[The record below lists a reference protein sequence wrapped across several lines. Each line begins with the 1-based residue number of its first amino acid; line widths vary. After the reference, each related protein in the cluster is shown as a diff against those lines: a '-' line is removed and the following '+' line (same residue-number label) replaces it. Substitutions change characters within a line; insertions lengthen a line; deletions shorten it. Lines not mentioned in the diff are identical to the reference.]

1 MAGALQHAYRLLDRG
16 RARRAQ
22 HGDAVEAAQPQL
34 QRRHELGRVRRMGI
48 RLVRLQLQVE
58 LLGLL
63 VQQGQVLVARVEEFA
78 HLFIRLHGD
87 WGGVRGVAAV
97 GVFRDHRQ
105 ALLRRSDALVHAQQH
120 ARGRRQLL
128 GQNAGFRQRHLVTT
142 RHVGQGAAQLAQLP
156 RLRVL
161 RELLQVDTEGRLQPQ
176 QHVHGERPLVVLD
189 LVQIAG
195 RYLERLRQRSL
206 GQAALLAQ
214 CLQVRSHESLAHV
227 CKHRKFTFA
236 IRINCS
242 PNCCECS
249 LFLRRL

>member
-1 MAGALQHAYRLLDRG
+1 
-16 RARRAQ
+16 
-22 HGDAVEAAQPQL
+22 V
-34 QRRHELGRVRRMGI
+34 
-48 RLVRLQLQVE
+48 QLQVE

-63 VQQGQVLVARVEEFA
+63 VQQGQVLVARVEELA
-78 HLFIRLHGD
+78 HFLIGLHGR
-87 WGGVRGVAAV
+87 GSRMRGVAAV
-97 GVFRDHRQ
+97 GVLRDHRQ
-105 ALLRRSDALVHAQQH
+105 AFLRRADALVQAQQH

-128 GQNAGFRQRHLVTT
+128 GQDAGFRQRHLVAA

-161 RELLQVDTEGRLQPQ
+161 RELLQVDAESRLQPQ

-195 RYLERLRQRSL
+195 RYLERLRQRRL

-214 CLQVRSHESLAHV
+214 RLQVRPHESLAHV